1 MEKFKENEI
10 TQYYY
15 KGYEDDYDKIVQ
27 SYIKYYHKRA
37 RTCKYFY
44 YSFNIIKI
52 ALAASIPVLQMLRVV
67 SDHPVILAIVS
78 AAIVVIESILV
89 MTRSVEKWSLF
100 RNNCNRL
107 LQIQRVNAI
116 ECANHN
122 KLTDEKRAYIQEVE
136 SVIDDEARRWY
147 QLTHKQKEES

>member
-1 MEKFKENEI
+1 
-10 TQYYY
+10 
-15 KGYEDDYDKIVQ
+15 
-27 SYIKYYHKRA
+27 
-37 RTCKYFY
+37 
-44 YSFNIIKI
+44 
-52 ALAASIPVLQMLRVV
+52 MLRVV

-116 ECANHN
+116 ECANPN